1 MNIRNI
7 DLNLLVYL
15 NVLLEERS
23 VSRAANK
30 LALTQPTVSAAL
42 KRLREYFSDPLLVRT
57 AGGMQPTE
65 KALAL
70 KPQINEFIR
79 LSESIT
85 QSDSQFDPVTA
96 QHTFKILTN
105 DYIESCLLF
114 PFIAKTA
121 ECYPNISY
129 NITSPG
135 DSSLGELQEGSVDIA
150 INRFK
155 QAPTSFHQKRL
166 WRDNFRVICHQD
178 NPFAQMPSLDS
189 YLTQPHIWVSRSG
202 IISENRISKD
212 SHPSKLGELD
222 EALWQMEKKRNI
234 QIFTRHFQA
243 QALITGST
251 SLLLTIPN
259 RLALASF
266 QNEPLVTLPLPFQ
279 MVPQEISMVWS
290 PIKHYNPAHTWLRQ
304 QLTEFASSLPS

>member
-15 NVLLEERS
+15 NVLLEEKS

-57 AGGMQPTE
+57 SGGMQPTE

-70 KPQINEFIR
+70 KPQISEFIR

-85 QSDSQFDPVTA
+85 QSDSHFEPETA
-96 QHTFKILTN
+96 NHTFKILTN

-114 PFIAKTA
+114 PFIASTA
-121 ECYPNISY
+121 AIYPNLSY

-135 DSSLGELQEGSVDIA
+135 DTHLTELQEGSVDLA

-166 WRDNFRVICHQD
+166 WRDNFRVVCHQD
-178 NPFAQMPSLDS
+178 NPYAATQTLET
-189 YLTQPHIWVSRSG
+189 YLSQPHIWVSRSG
-202 IISENRISKD
+202 ITSENRISVD
-212 SHPSKLGELD
+212 SHPNKLGELD
-222 EALWQMEKKRNI
+222 EALWQLEKRRNI
-234 QIFTRHFQA
+234 QVFTRHFQA
-243 QALITGST
+243 QKLITQSQ

-266 QNEPLVTLPLPFQ
+266 QTEQLMTLPLPFQ
-279 MVPQEISMVWS
+279 MVPQEVSMVWS
-290 PIKHYNPAHTWLRQ
+290 PIKHYDPAHSWLRQ
-304 QLTEFASSLPS
+304 QLSEFAMTLAS

>member
-15 NVLLEERS
+15 NVLLEEKS

-57 AGGMQPTE
+57 SGGMQPTE

-70 KPQINEFIR
+70 KPQISEFIR

-85 QSDSQFDPVTA
+85 QSDSHFDPTSA
-96 QHTFKILTN
+96 THTFKILTN

-114 PFIAKTA
+114 PFIASSA
-121 ECYPNISY
+121 SSYPNLSY

-135 DSSLGELQEGSVDIA
+135 DTQLTELQEGSVDLA

-178 NPFAQMPSLDS
+178 NPFATSPTLES
-189 YLTQPHIWVSRSG
+189 YLSQPHIWVSRSG
-202 IISENRISKD
+202 ITSENRISKD
-212 SHPSKLGELD
+212 SHPNKLGELD
-222 EALWQMEKKRNI
+222 EALWQLEKRRNI
-234 QIFTRHFQA
+234 QVFTRHFQA
-243 QALITGST
+243 QKLIEQSST
-251 SLLLTIPN
+251 LLLSIPN
-259 RLALASF
+259 RLATSSF
-266 QNEPLVTLPLPFQ
+266 QTDNLVTLPLPFQ

-290 PIKHYNPAHTWLRQ
+290 PIKHYDPAHTWLRQ
-304 QLTEFASSLPS
+304 QLSEFATTLAS